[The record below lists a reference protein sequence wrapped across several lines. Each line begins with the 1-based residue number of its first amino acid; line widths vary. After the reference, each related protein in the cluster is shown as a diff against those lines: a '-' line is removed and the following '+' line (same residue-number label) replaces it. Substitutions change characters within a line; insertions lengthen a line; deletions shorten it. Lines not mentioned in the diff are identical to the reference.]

1 MTNNSGSATA
11 SLTMQSN
18 SYVDTDLMTI
28 VFPKGTTL
36 TSTSSIANTST
47 LANGDDFTFKAALSS
62 TSKTY
67 NYPTLLASVT
77 AEGSGAD
84 SIVVT
89 GGVAMSVSN
98 IASRDATY
106 SSTPAD
112 ATRAVTLG
120 PAGNTCTSEA
130 LAFDW
135 TAVIADTKDWSS
147 KSISPP
153 PIAKRGATP
162 NS

>member
-1 MTNNSGSATA
+1 
-11 SLTMQSN
+11 
-18 SYVDTDLMTI
+18 MTI

-36 TSTSSIANTST
+36 TGTSSIANTST
-47 LANGDDFTFKAALSS
+47 HADGDIFTFVAALSS

-67 NYPTLLASVT
+67 NYPTLLASVINAGDGT
-77 AEGSGAD
+77 AG
-84 SIVVT
+84 I
-89 GGVAMSVSN
+89 GGTNSVAMIVSN

-106 SSTPAD
+106 SSSTAD

-120 PAGNTCTSEA
+120 EAGNTCTSEA

-147 KSISPP
+147 KSISPTS
-153 PIAKRGATP
+153 IATRGATS